1 MRRALF
7 FLGAAGLAVT
17 SVMAARGLAPVGSG
31 KSGYGDVINQIT
43 VPERK
48 TTDAVSLV
56 NFDARGFDTIGE
68 EFILFASV
76 ASVAAILRKQKDE
89 EDDDEEPK
97 WQARQAPESDAVRV
111 LGVIMAPL
119 MVAFGLYMISHGSI
133 SPGGGFQ
140 GGVILASAPLV
151 VYLCAGAKGF
161 LRIAPP
167 ALTKAGESIGAAGYA
182 LIGCVGLIAG
192 KAFLENVLPLGHPA
206 GAWSSGTILFLNLT
220 VGLAVA
226 AGFTELLATFI
237 EEVLRRE
244 TK

>member
-1 MRRALF
+1 MRRAIF
-7 FLGAAGLAVT
+7 FIGAAGLAVT
-17 SVMAARGLAPVGSG
+17 AVMAARGLSPAGSG

-48 TTDAVSLV
+48 TTDAVSFV
-56 NFDARGFDTIGE
+56 NFDARGFDTMGE

-76 ASVAAILRKQKDE
+76 AAVAAILRKQKDE
-89 EDDDEEPK
+89 EDDEEEPK
-97 WQARQAPESDAVRV
+97 WEPRHAPDSDAVRV

-119 MVAFGLYMISHGSI
+119 MVAFGLYMISHGSV

-151 VYLCAGAKGF
+151 VYLCGGAKQF

-182 LIGCVGLIAG
+182 IIGCIGLIAG

-220 VGLAVA
+220 VGVAVG
-226 AGFTELLATFI
+226 AGFTELLTSFV